1 MENLFKRYQHEFI
14 LGIFICI
21 YIAYFTIASFLRYD
35 NFYAGR
41 YDLGNM
47 DQTVWN
53 TINGR
58 IFQTSNENGV
68 IISRLSAHADFLLI
82 LISPFYLLW
91 SSPKTLLLLQTAVLG
106 LGDIGPE
113 ASLPVMEGKCLLFK
127 EFAGVDAFPIV
138 LGTKDVEEIVQ
149 TVKNISPGFGG
160 INLED
165 ISAPRCFEIEE
176 SLQNIGIPVFHDD
189 QYGTAIV
196 ILAALT
202 NALQVVGK
210 NLKNVKVVIMGAGA
224 AGIATAKI
232 LEVRELVLVDSKG
245 VVTKNRRDLNKYK
258 GEIVMRPYYSSA
270 SNIEEAFKNA
280 DVFIGVSGKGRL
292 EPSFIGL
299 MNKKPIIFALSNPN
313 PEILPEA
320 AKKVGA
326 AVVATGR
333 SDFPNQINNVL
344 AFPGVFRGL
353 LDKKAKKVTEK
364 MKLAAATSLA
374 KMVRKPTPE
383 EILPSPLNKNVAKE
397 VAKAI
402 LKS

>member
-1 MENLFKRYQHEFI
+1 MTRMDIYKKSLDLHKKLKGKIKIVSKKSVKTRNDLSLLYTPGVA
-14 LGIFICI
+14 GISLE
-21 YIAYFTIASFLRYD
+21 IAKNIQSARDLTIK
-35 NFYAGR
+35 
-41 YDLGNM
+41 GNSVAVVS
-47 DQTVWN
+47 D
-53 TINGR
+53 G
-58 IFQTSNENGV
+58 S
-68 IISRLSAHADFLLI
+68 
-82 LISPFYLLW
+82 
-91 SSPKTLLLLQTAVLG
+91 AVLG
-106 LGDIGPE
+106 LGDIGPQ

-189 QYGTAIV
+189 QHGTAIV

>member
-1 MENLFKRYQHEFI
+1 MTRMDIYKKSLDLHKKLKGKIKIVSKKSVKTRNDLSLLYTPGVA
-14 LGIFICI
+14 GISLE
-21 YIAYFTIASFLRYD
+21 IAKNIQSARDLTIK
-35 NFYAGR
+35 
-41 YDLGNM
+41 GNSVAVVS
-47 DQTVWN
+47 D
-53 TINGR
+53 G
-58 IFQTSNENGV
+58 S
-68 IISRLSAHADFLLI
+68 
-82 LISPFYLLW
+82 
-91 SSPKTLLLLQTAVLG
+91 AVLG

>member
-1 MENLFKRYQHEFI
+1 MTRMDIYKKSLDLHKKLKGKIKIVSKKSVKTRNDLSLLYTPGVA
-14 LGIFICI
+14 GISLE
-21 YIAYFTIASFLRYD
+21 IAKNIQSARDLTIK
-35 NFYAGR
+35 
-41 YDLGNM
+41 GNSVAVVS
-47 DQTVWN
+47 D
-53 TINGR
+53 G
-58 IFQTSNENGV
+58 S
-68 IISRLSAHADFLLI
+68 
-82 LISPFYLLW
+82 
-91 SSPKTLLLLQTAVLG
+91 AVLG
-106 LGDIGPE
+106 LGDVGPE
-113 ASLPVMEGKCLLFK
+113 AALPVMEGKALLFK
-127 EFAGVDAFPIV
+127 EFADVDAFPIV

>member
-1 MENLFKRYQHEFI
+1 MTRMDIYKKSLDLHKKLKGKIKIVSKKSVKTRNDLSLLYTPGVA
-14 LGIFICI
+14 GISLE
-21 YIAYFTIASFLRYD
+21 IAKNIQSARDLTIK
-35 NFYAGR
+35 
-41 YDLGNM
+41 GNSVAVVS
-47 DQTVWN
+47 D
-53 TINGR
+53 G
-58 IFQTSNENGV
+58 S
-68 IISRLSAHADFLLI
+68 
-82 LISPFYLLW
+82 
-91 SSPKTLLLLQTAVLG
+91 AVLG

-189 QYGTAIV
+189 QHGTAIV

>member
-1 MENLFKRYQHEFI
+1 MTRMDIYKKSLDLHKKLKGKIKVVSKKSVKTRNDLSLLYTPGVA
-14 LGIFICI
+14 GISLE
-21 YIAYFTIASFLRYD
+21 IAKNIQSARVLTIK
-35 NFYAGR
+35 
-41 YDLGNM
+41 GNSVAVVS
-47 DQTVWN
+47 D
-53 TINGR
+53 G
-58 IFQTSNENGV
+58 S
-68 IISRLSAHADFLLI
+68 
-82 LISPFYLLW
+82 
-91 SSPKTLLLLQTAVLG
+91 AVLG

>member
-1 MENLFKRYQHEFI
+1 MTGMDVYKKSLDLHKKLKGKIKVVSKRKVKTKDDLSLLYTPGVAGVSLEVAKNIQSARY
-14 LGIFICI
+14 L
-21 YIAYFTIASFLRYD
+21 TIK
-35 NFYAGR
+35 
-41 YDLGNM
+41 GNSVAVVS
-47 DQTVWN
+47 D
-53 TINGR
+53 G
-58 IFQTSNENGV
+58 S
-68 IISRLSAHADFLLI
+68 
-82 LISPFYLLW
+82 
-91 SSPKTLLLLQTAVLG
+91 AVLG
-106 LGDIGPE
+106 LGDIGPQ

>member
-1 MENLFKRYQHEFI
+1 MTRMDIYKKSLDLHKKLKGKIKVVSKKSVKTRNDLSLLYTPGVA
-14 LGIFICI
+14 GISLE
-21 YIAYFTIASFLRYD
+21 IAKNIQSARDLTIK
-35 NFYAGR
+35 
-41 YDLGNM
+41 GNSVAVVS
-47 DQTVWN
+47 D
-53 TINGR
+53 G
-58 IFQTSNENGV
+58 S
-68 IISRLSAHADFLLI
+68 
-82 LISPFYLLW
+82 
-91 SSPKTLLLLQTAVLG
+91 AVLG